1 MARKKNVREG
11 PAYRM
16 LPDLDFAAAKF
27 LDGFRKGK
35 FGLFN
40 LDSDLVADKSHDR
53 IRY

>member
-1 MARKKNVREG
+1 MARKKNMRVG

-40 LDSDLVADKSHDR
+40 LDSDLVAEKSRER
-53 IRY
+53 IPY